1 LAAQGDTAIA
11 CGSMA
16 WSKATETLG
25 RRSGRQWTVWPRA
38 PSEKSARTADGRHE
52 AGVFFFAFCLK
63 AAGVPKAHDEIGCPF
78 RSQARAGDELGNSGL
93 LARNGS

>member
-25 RRSGRQWTVWPRA
+25 RRSGRQWTVWPWA

-63 AAGVPKAHDEIGCPF
+63 AASVQKDHDEIGCPF
-78 RSQARAGDELGNSGL
+78 CGRHKQAMN
-93 LARNGS
+93 